1 MRVEVHTSHN
11 VDVVSLYGVGMRDQG
26 RPVRFYVYGASRI
39 RPESGESVLMEGV
52 AAGSRG
58 FEGVPQC

>member
-52 AAGSRG
+52 AAGTDDSDAS
-58 FEGVPQC
+58 EQC